1 MSVSNDKIAKQR
13 ETFLLNT
20 ELTQALQSAEVTKLK
35 IIIKTDNEIVN
46 IREDILTSAKVQLDN
61 GLITTID
68 YVKYLNDVNKAKQT
82 LLLHETQLLLA
93 HYTLKVTTGY

>member
-1 MSVSNDKIAKQR
+1 MTQR

-20 ELTQALQSAEVTKLK
+20 EVSQSQQTAEITKYKGLMK
-35 IIIKTDNEIVN
+35 SDNDIVN
-46 IREDILTSAKVQLDN
+46 IRIEILNIAKVQLDN

-68 YVKYLNDVNKAKQT
+68 YVKYLNDVNLEKQT

-93 HYTLKVTTGY
+93 IYN